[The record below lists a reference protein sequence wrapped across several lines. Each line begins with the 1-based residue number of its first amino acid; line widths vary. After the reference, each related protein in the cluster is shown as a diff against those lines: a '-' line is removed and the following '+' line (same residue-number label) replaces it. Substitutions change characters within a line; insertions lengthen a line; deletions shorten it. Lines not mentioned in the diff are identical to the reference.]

1 MKKFAEGGEGKKKML
16 ISLLFLNSMVTDKD
30 GRSSLMTGEDQVSY
44 DDEGKTAE
52 EIRLENI
59 LECIAGVGEVHV
71 MIRSSEESPSASVF
85 LSGDDEEKGGEV
97 KGVIVA
103 AEGAENPVIQSKIQC
118 GGVFDVLIRR
128 RAEGKAA
135 CCLWSSIGV
144 SPHPADRRR
153 FFAEGKR
160 LIMRRNHL

>member
-16 ISLLFLNSMVTDKD
+16 MTAAAVLLLMLISLLFLSSMVTDKD

-103 AEGAENPVIQSKIQC
+103 AEGAENSVIQSKITEAVATVC
-118 GGVFDVLIRR
+118 DVPY
-128 RAEGKAA
+128 
-135 CCLWSSIGV
+135 SSV
-144 SPHPADRRR
+144 AVYS
-153 FFAEGKR
+153 
-160 LIMRRNHL
+160 MS

>member
-1 MKKFAEGGEGKKKML
+1 MKKLTSWWKQFCFSVGAQINAVLLLML

-103 AEGAENPVIQSKIQC
+103 AEGAENPVIQSKITEAVATVC
-118 GGVFDVLIRR
+118 DVPY
-128 RAEGKAA
+128 
-135 CCLWSSIGV
+135 SSV
-144 SPHPADRRR
+144 AVYS
-153 FFAEGKR
+153 
-160 LIMRRNHL
+160 MS

>member
-1 MKKFAEGGEGKKKML
+1 
-16 ISLLFLNSMVTDKD
+16 
-30 GRSSLMTGEDQVSY
+30 MTGEDQVSY

-103 AEGAENPVIQSKIQC
+103 AEGAENPVIQSKITEAVATVC
-118 GGVFDVLIRR
+118 DVPY
-128 RAEGKAA
+128 
-135 CCLWSSIGV
+135 SSV
-144 SPHPADRRR
+144 AVYS
-153 FFAEGKR
+153 
-160 LIMRRNHL
+160 MS

>member
-1 MKKFAEGGEGKKKML
+1 MKKFAEGGEGKKKMLMTAAAVLLLML

-71 MIRSSEESPSASVF
+71 MIRSSEESQSASVF

-103 AEGAENPVIQSKIQC
+103 AEGAENPVIQSKITEAVATVC
-118 GGVFDVLIRR
+118 DVPY
-128 RAEGKAA
+128 
-135 CCLWSSIGV
+135 SSV
-144 SPHPADRRR
+144 AVYS
-153 FFAEGKR
+153 
-160 LIMRRNHL
+160 MS

>member
-1 MKKFAEGGEGKKKML
+1 MKKFAEGGEGKKKMLMTAAAVLLLML

-103 AEGAENPVIQSKIQC
+103 AEARKT
-118 GGVFDVLIRR
+118 R
-128 RAEGKAA
+128 
-135 CCLWSSIGV
+135 
-144 SPHPADRRR
+144 
-153 FFAEGKR
+153 
-160 LIMRRNHL
+160 